1 MDQPFS
7 GFNRILNKT
16 GQRLIRC
23 PVFDLCGITKLN
35 EQYNVSRKDH
45 SLKPVNTA

>member
-23 PVFDLCGITKLN
+23 PVFGL
-35 EQYNVSRKDH
+35 
-45 SLKPVNTA
+45 